1 MGSMANGG
9 SDTDLKRALD
19 DQRER
24 FHRELMRKSLRITE
38 LEVELAQQ
46 RAEWEKSL
54 SWRITKPLRIRSYIR
69 QRLAGAA
76 NRD

>member
-9 SDTDLKRALD
+9 SDPDLERALD

-38 LEVELAQQ
+38 LEVELARQ
-46 RAEWEKSL
+46 RAEWEASL
-54 SWRITKPLRIRSYIR
+54 SWRLTKPLRIRSYIR